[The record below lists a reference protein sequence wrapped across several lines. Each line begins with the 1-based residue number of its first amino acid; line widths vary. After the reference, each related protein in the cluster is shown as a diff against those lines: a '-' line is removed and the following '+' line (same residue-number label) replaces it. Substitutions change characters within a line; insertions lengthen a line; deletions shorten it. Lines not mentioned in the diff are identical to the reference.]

1 MWCMGNFYPLLTE
14 RGAPS
19 PIRQTQP
26 HLLQCKHSH
35 LRKLIHLFNT
45 LNFTNHTTMPSY
57 IPDKKP
63 RAIAAST
70 RLFPTLHFLS
80 FPTYTHNITNTT
92 NTTTTTHQQ
101 HDEWPRYLA
110 FLLSSIIQLQHASNI
125 FDLHQLNALLQF
137 ISNQP
142 DLCRICITHFNI
154 PSTPHFAFETFLLN
168 TSILSN
174 TQQQLFLPF
183 KPHLFVQHNSQ
194 PNS

>member
-1 MWCMGNFYPLLTE
+1 
-14 RGAPS
+14 
-19 PIRQTQP
+19 
-26 HLLQCKHSH
+26 
-35 LRKLIHLFNT
+35 
-45 LNFTNHTTMPSY
+45 MPSY

-63 RAIAAST
+63 RAIAASI
-70 RLFPTLHFLS
+70 RFFPTLHLPS
-80 FPTYTHNITNTT
+80 FPNLTPSFSNNYTTTTNTNTT
-92 NTTTTTHQQ
+92 NTTPQ

-125 FDLHQLNALLQF
+125 FDLHQLNALLRF

-142 DLCRICITHFNI
+142 DLCRICITHYHI
-154 PSTPHFAFETFLLN
+154 PYPPHFAFETLLLN